1 MAFSPETAQPLNE
14 LAEVLLRAP
23 NSLSTSDRELIATY
37 VSSQN
42 DCDFCQR
49 AHNAVA
55 AYRLEGNENLV
66 DEVKPDFQ
74 SALISD
80 KLKAL
85 LAVAGNVKKGGKSV
99 TSERIEK
106 ARQQGATDKEIHD
119 TVLITAA
126 SCMYNRYVD
135 GLATWAPTDPEI
147 YRRNAKLL
155 AEREEGTENFNWLQE
170 QIAVRELLDV
180 LNAFA
185 QLLDVR
191 FDLQC
196 QSHDR

>member
-119 TVLITAA
+119 TVFQ
-126 SCMYNRYVD
+126 V
-135 GLATWAPTDPEI
+135 
-147 YRRNAKLL
+147 LL
-155 AEREEGTENFNWLQE
+155 LRW
-170 QIAVRELLDV
+170 RELTIV
-180 LNAFA
+180 NAGA
-185 QLLDVR
+185 QLVHRTLQMRR
-191 FDLQC
+191 FPAN
-196 QSHDR
+196 QSVLSC